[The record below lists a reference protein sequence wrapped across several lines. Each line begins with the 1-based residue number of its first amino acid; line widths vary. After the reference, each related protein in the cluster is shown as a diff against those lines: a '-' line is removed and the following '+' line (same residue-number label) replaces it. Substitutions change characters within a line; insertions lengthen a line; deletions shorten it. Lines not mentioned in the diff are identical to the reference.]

1 MMIIIVCCDV
11 DLILDLRIIFDGNL
25 FCEEIFNFW
34 KLYHILLFLSLEISM
49 NFLEIALW
57 ILNEF
62 IIFINNTLKNV
73 IQIL

>member
-49 NFLEIALW
+49 NFLKIALW

>member
-11 DLILDLRIIFDGNL
+11 NLILDLRIIFDGNL